1 MQDDEPDFVVFPPE
15 GVGTF
20 SDFPLVFSLGFWIS
34 FGGFQII
41 LFGSIGSK
49 STTTSQLV
57 DGFSLARWNE
67 GFDPVEKKIR
77 IERQD
82 GDDFMR
88 LKFAPRFPVI
98 AELSDYVPSCKLR

>member
-1 MQDDEPDFVVFPPE
+1 M
-15 GVGTF
+15 
-20 SDFPLVFSLGFWIS
+20 
-34 FGGFQII
+34 

-49 STTTSQLV
+49 SSTTSQLV

-67 GFDPVEKKIR
+67 GCDPVEKIR
-77 IERQD
+77 IERKD

-88 LKFAPRFPVI
+88 LKFAPRFPAI